1 MASTPMT
8 LADFGAFLKKI
19 YPNKEPQNVASRNRV
34 WLSMVPKAEDFY
46 GYDSGGTMVI
56 PLKYA
61 NPGGRSATPANVYTA
76 LGNQVTAGKYARFQ
90 LTRAAE
96 FAGVQLGAEV
106 LHSSKKDVGAFAA
119 ARKSEVD
126 GMLDELGHALSLNLY
141 GDGTGVRG
149 TCSSLST
156 NDVTLTVPDEAKNF
170 RVGMTVESGP
180 NADGS
185 SLNAGSTT
193 VTAVNEDTGIISLAS
208 AAAMTG
214 FGAAD
219 FIFEAGDSG
228 NIKMT
233 GLGGWIPLTAPTST
247 PFFGLDRSVD
257 TTRLG
262 GVRVDNTSASIE
274 DNIMT
279 VAERV
284 FRVGGKPDIVLVNPV
299 NFTTLSKSY
308 SAKIEFEGGGGS
320 ATIGFETIKV
330 ATSAGVV
337 KVYPDP
343 DCPQNRGYV
352 LTKSTWKFH
361 HMLGAPHIVE
371 DDGLMA
377 IRIDGKD
384 AIMVRGRCYGNLA
397 CDAPAFNGVFSV

>member
-8 LADFGAFLKKI
+8 LTDFGAFLKRL
-19 YPNKEPQNVASRNRV
+19 YPNKTPENVASRNRV

-46 GYDSGGTMVI
+46 GYESGGTMSI
-56 PLKYA
+56 PLQYA

-76 LGNQVTAGKYARFQ
+76 LGNQVTAGKYARFL
-90 LTRAAE
+90 LTRASE
-96 FAGVQLGAEV
+96 FGGVQLGAEV
-106 LHSSKKDVGAFAA
+106 LHASKRDVGAFTA

-126 GMLDELGHALSLNLY
+126 GMLDELGRALSLNLY
-141 GDGTGVRG
+141 GDGTGVIG
-149 TCSSLST
+149 TCSSLAT
-156 NDVTLTVPDEAKNF
+156 NDVTLSVADEAKNF

-193 VTAVNEDTGIISLAS
+193 VTAVNEDSGIVTLAS

-214 FGAAD
+214 FGAND

-228 NIKMT
+228 NIKMM
-233 GLGGWIPLTAPTST
+233 GLAGWIPLTAPGATA
-247 PFFGLDRSVD
+247 FFGLDRSVD

-262 GVRVDNTSASIE
+262 GVRLDNTSASIE

-284 FRVGGKPDIVLVNPV
+284 FRVGGKPDTVLLNPV

-337 KVYPDP
+337 RVYPDP
-343 DCPQNRGYV
+343 DCPVNRGYV
-352 LTKSTWKFH
+352 LTKKTWTFH

-397 CDAPAFNGVFSV
+397 CVAPAHNGVFSI

>member
-8 LADFGAFLKKI
+8 LTDFSAFLKRL
-19 YPNKEPQNVASRNRV
+19 YPDKAPENVASRNRV
-34 WLSMVPKAEDFY
+34 WLTMVPKAEDFY
-46 GYDSGGTMVI
+46 GFESGGTMAI
-56 PLKYA
+56 PLQYA
-61 NPGGRSATPANVYTA
+61 NPGGRSATAANVYTA
-76 LGNQVTAGKYARFQ
+76 LGDQVTAGKYARFL
-90 LTRAAE
+90 LTRSSE
-96 FAGVQLGAEV
+96 FAGVQLGSEV
-106 LHSSKKDVGAFAA
+106 LHASKRDAGAFAA

-149 TCSSLST
+149 TCSTLSV
-156 NDVTLTVPDEAKNF
+156 NLVTFTVADDAKNF

-185 SLNAGSTT
+185 SLNAGNTT
-193 VTAVNEDTGIISLAS
+193 VTNVDEDNGQITLAS

-214 FGAAD
+214 FGAND
-219 FIFEAGDSG
+219 FLFEKGDSG
-228 NIKMT
+228 NIKMM
-233 GLGGWIPLTAPTST
+233 GLAGWIPLTAPSATT
-247 PFFGLDRSVD
+247 FFGLDRSVD

-284 FRVGGKPDIVLVNPV
+284 FRVGGKPDCVFLNPV

-308 SAKIEFEGGGGS
+308 SAKIDFEGGGGS

-330 ATSAGVV
+330 ATSAGIV

-343 DCPQNRGYV
+343 DCPTNRGYV
-352 LTKSTWKFH
+352 LTKKTWKFH

-377 IRIDGKD
+377 VRIDGKD

-397 CDAPAFNGVFSV
+397 CTAPAHNGVFSV

>member
-1 MASTPMT
+1 MALS
-8 LADFGAFLKKI
+8 DFSAFLKRL
-19 YPNKEPQNVASRNRV
+19 YPGKEPENVASRNRV

-46 GYDSGGTMVI
+46 GYESGGTMVI

-61 NPGGRSATPANVYTA
+61 NPGGRSRNPANVYTA
-76 LGNQVTAGKYARFQ
+76 LGDQVTAGKYARFL
-90 LTRAAE
+90 LTRGAD

-106 LHSSKKDVGAFAA
+106 LHASKRDAGAYAA

-126 GMLDELGHALSLNLY
+126 GMLDELGHSLSLSLY

-149 TCSSLST
+149 QRSSASTNVITLST
-156 NDVTLTVPDEAKNF
+156 ADDAKNF
-170 RVGMTVESGP
+170 RVGMTVSAGP

-185 SLNAGSTT
+185 SLRTGTTT
-193 VTAVNEDTGIISLAS
+193 VAGVDEDAGTVTLTS
-208 AAAMTG
+208 AAAITSFANSDYLFETG
-214 FGAAD
+214 DAASTNA
-219 FIFEAGDSG
+219 I
-228 NIKMT
+228 T
-233 GLGGWIPLTAPTST
+233 GLAGWIPLTAPSST
-247 PFFGLDRSVD
+247 AFFGLDRSVD

-262 GVRVDNTSASIE
+262 GVRVDNTTASIE

-284 FRVGGKPDIVLVNPV
+284 FRVGGKPDVVLLNPV

-330 ATSAGVV
+330 ATSAGIV

-343 DCPQNRGYV
+343 DCPVNRGYV
-352 LTKSTWKFH
+352 LTKKTWCFH

-371 DDGLMA
+371 DDGLLA

-384 AIMVRGRCYGNLA
+384 AIMVRGRLYGNLA
-397 CDAPAFNGVFSV
+397 CNAPAHNGVFSI

>member
-8 LADFGAFLKKI
+8 LTDFSAFLKRL
-19 YPNKEPQNVASRNRV
+19 YPNKTPENVASRNRV
-34 WLSMVPKAEDFY
+34 WLTMVPKAEDFY
-46 GYDSGGTMVI
+46 GFESGGTIAI
-56 PLKYA
+56 PLQYA
-61 NPGGRSATPANVYTA
+61 NPGGRSATAANVYTA
-76 LGNQVTAGKYARFQ
+76 LGDQVTAGKYARFL
-90 LTRAAE
+90 LTRSAE

-106 LHSSKKDVGAFAA
+106 LHASKRDAGAFAA
-119 ARKSEVD
+119 ARKTEVD

-149 TCSSLST
+149 QRSSIST
-156 NDVTLTVPDEAKNF
+156 NIVTLAVADDAKNF
-170 RVGMTVESGP
+170 RVGMTVEAGP
-180 NADGS
+180 NTDGS
-185 SLNAGSTT
+185 SLRSGSTT
-193 VTAVNEDTGIISLAS
+193 VAAVNEDAGTVTLTS
-208 AAAMTG
+208 AAAITA
-214 FGAAD
+214 FAD
-219 FIFEAGDSG
+219 NDYLFEKGDSG
-228 NIKMT
+228 NIKMM
-233 GLGGWIPLTAPTST
+233 GLAGWVPLTAPTST
-247 PFFGLDRSVD
+247 AFFGLDRSVD

-284 FRVGGKPDIVLVNPV
+284 FRVGGKPDCVFLNPV

-343 DCPQNRGYV
+343 DCPTNRGYV
-352 LTKSTWKFH
+352 LTKKTWSFH

-377 IRIDGKD
+377 VRIDGKD

-397 CDAPAFNGVFSV
+397 CNAPAWNGVFSV

>member
-1 MASTPMT
+1 MALS
-8 LADFGAFLKKI
+8 DFSAFLKRL
-19 YPNKEPQNVASRNRV
+19 YPNREPENVASRNRV
-34 WLSMVPKAEDFY
+34 WLNLCPKAEDFY
-46 GYDSGGTMVI
+46 GYESGGTMAI

-61 NPGGRSATPANVYTA
+61 NPGGRSATAANVFTA
-76 LGNQVTAGKYARFQ
+76 LGDQVTPGKYARFL
-90 LTRAAE
+90 LTRASE

-106 LHSSKKDVGAFAA
+106 LHASKRDAGAFAA

-149 TCSSLST
+149 QYASLSSET
-156 NDVTLTVPDEAKNF
+156 ITLSNPDDAKNF
-170 RVGMTVESGP
+170 RVGMWVESGA

-185 SLNAGSTT
+185 SLNSGSTY
-193 VTAVNEDTGIISLAS
+193 VTAVNEDAGTV
-208 AAAMTG
+208 T
-214 FGAAD
+214 
-219 FIFEAGDSG
+219 FEDVSDMSGVTTNHYLFERGDAGL
-228 NIKMT
+228 IKMT
-233 GLGGWIPLTAPTST
+233 GLAGWIPLTAPTST
-247 PFFGLDRSVD
+247 TFFGLDRSVD

-284 FRVGGKPDIVLVNPV
+284 FRVGGKPDIVLLNPV

-330 ATSAGVV
+330 ATSAGIVR
-337 KVYPDP
+337 VYPDP
-343 DCPQNRGYV
+343 DCPSDRGYV

-377 IRIDGKD
+377 VRIDGKD

-397 CDAPAFNGVFSV
+397 CNAPAHNGVFSI